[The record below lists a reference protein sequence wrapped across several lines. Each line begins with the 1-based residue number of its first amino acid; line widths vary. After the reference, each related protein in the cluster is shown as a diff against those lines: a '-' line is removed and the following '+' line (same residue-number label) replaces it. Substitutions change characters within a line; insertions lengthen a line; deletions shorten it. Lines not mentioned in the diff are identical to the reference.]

1 MLQNETF
8 LSVFEDLNE
17 NRYRNISRCND
28 DIFFIVSKM
37 VFFAAIEF
45 YTKRDADALEI
56 LSGSALI
63 VLPLVRKSRIEVG
76 EHTVTT
82 V

>member
-1 MLQNETF
+1 MT
-8 LSVFEDLNE
+8 
-17 NRYRNISRCND
+17 
-28 DIFFIVSKM
+28 IFFIARLR
-37 VFFAAIEF
+37 FFAAIEF

-76 EHTVTT
+76 EHTLASI
-82 V
+82 

>member
-1 MLQNETF
+1 MKIDTETSADVMTIF
-8 LSVFEDLNE
+8 
-17 NRYRNISRCND
+17 
-28 DIFFIVSKM
+28 FFIVSKM
-37 VFFAAIEF
+37 EFFAAIEF

-63 VLPLVRKSRIEVG
+63 VLPLVRKSRIEVR
-76 EHTVTT
+76 EHIVTT

>member
-1 MLQNETF
+1 MKIDTET
-8 LSVFEDLNE
+8 SADVMT
-17 NRYRNISRCND
+17 
-28 DIFFIVSKM
+28 IFFIARLR
-37 VFFAAIEF
+37 FFAAIEF

>member
-1 MLQNETF
+1 MKIDTETSADVMTIF
-8 LSVFEDLNE
+8 
-17 NRYRNISRCND
+17 
-28 DIFFIVSKM
+28 FFIVSKM
-37 VFFAAIEF
+37 EFFAAIEF

>member
-1 MLQNETF
+1 M
-8 LSVFEDLNE
+8 EDLNE

-37 VFFAAIEF
+37 EFFAAKEF

-76 EHTVTT
+76 EHTLASI
-82 V
+82 